1 LSRFRFVRQHIGQAG
16 NVRPH
21 PGQHLLCVHGLDP
34 GASRRCLVPIVA
46 DRRAREE
53 IAADAQKHDR
63 YDPRNAAKHHEPTV

>member
-1 LSRFRFVRQHIGQAG
+1 
-16 NVRPH
+16 
-21 PGQHLLCVHGLDP
+21 VHGLDP